1 MRHELNNL
9 LQVITTQ
16 LELIALR
23 VGDDARVSASVAAAL
38 DAAHRVHTLV
48 SDHRRE
54 VDPPVGA
61 MPSAPALSGPMLS
74 AKAERPLRIVLSED
88 DALVRATMNAV
99 LADLGH
105 VVIETGTAGEALD
118 AIDVGADV
126 LITDLNLPDGNGADL
141 ADDALARH
149 PGLAV
154 IIASG
159 DERPGPLPHVWL
171 QKPFNGAR
179 LRAALEAAMAAG

>member
-23 VGDDARVSASVAAAL
+23 SGDDVRISASVAAAL
-38 DAAHRVHTLV
+38 DAAHRVHTLI
-48 SDHRRE
+48 SDQRYDVHPPPAAML
-54 VDPPVGA
+54 DPPA
-61 MPSAPALSGPMLS
+61 T
-74 AKAERPLRIVLSED
+74 AEQRLRIVLSED
-88 DALVRATMNAV
+88 DVLVRATITAV

-105 VVIETGTAGEALD
+105 LVIETGTAAEAFD
-118 AIDVGADV
+118 ALAAGADV
-126 LITDLNLPDGNGADL
+126 LITDLNLPDGSGVDL
-141 ADDALARH
+141 ADDALAHH

-159 DERPGPLPHVWL
+159 EERPERLRHAWL

-179 LRAALEAAMAAG
+179 LRAVLATTMAAG